1 MIYDVKYI
9 SKEGRT
15 LQSKMEAENEIQLL
29 SILKNLGFYHLSSKP
44 VKPPSA
50 GRGSMNEKIVS
61 MFCYQLST
69 MLSSGISLL
78 ESLDLLQKKAKGE
91 KEKKIYRGLYETV
104 QKGNSL
110 SGAMILQKGVFDQ
123 MLISMVQSGEKGG
136 NLDNALKSMS
146 IQYDKNKKIRDKIK
160 TASLYP
166 VILMTI
172 SLAVVLIL
180 VVFVLPGVT
189 ANFAQGEMPFA
200 TRILIGLSNLL
211 IKYWILIIMALIV
224 VVVIF
229 KILYD
234 TPNIKMKFHNK
245 LLHLPVMGELVQTIF
260 SARIAR
266 SFSSLYSQGVS
277 TLDTIELTSGVLS
290 NSYLEMRLKE
300 AKKNVS
306 SGMNLST
313 AIGEIEELDPML
325 SSMLLVGEETG
336 SLDTVLNK
344 IADYFDNEADLAI
357 NTLIG
362 YIEPVMIV
370 TMGITIGFIVI
381 SIIQPIFQ
389 MYESVG

>member
-1 MIYDVKYI
+1 MIYDVKYVNKDGKTLH
-9 SKEGRT
+9 SKI
-15 LQSKMEAENEIQLL
+15 EAENQMQLL
-29 SILKNLGFYHLSSKP
+29 SILKNLGYYHLSSRA
-44 VKPPSA
+44 VKAPSA

-61 MFCYQLST
+61 LFCYQLST
-69 MLSSGISLL
+69 MLGSGISLL
-78 ESLDLLQKKAKGE
+78 ESLDLLQKKAKNE
-91 KEKKIYRGLYETV
+91 RERNIYRSLYETV

-110 SGAMILQKGVFDQ
+110 SGAMILQKGVFDE

-136 NLDNALKSMS
+136 NLENALRSMS
-146 IQYDKNKKIRDKIK
+146 IQYDKNKKIRDKVK

-166 VILMTI
+166 IILMTI

-189 ANFAQGEMPFA
+189 ANFAQTDMPF
-200 TRILIGLSNLL
+200 TTKILYAFSNFL
-211 IKYWILIIMALIV
+211 INYWILIMVALIALV
-224 VVVIF
+224 LLSKV
-229 KILYD
+229 LYD
-234 TPNIKMKFHNK
+234 TPSVKLKLHNK
-245 LLHLPVMGELVQTIF
+245 MLHVPVMGPLIQTIF

-277 TLDTIELTSGVLS
+277 TLDTIDLTAGVLS
-290 NSYLEMRLKE
+290 NSYLESRLME

-313 AIGEIEELDPML
+313 AISEIEELDPML

-336 SLDTVLNK
+336 SLDVVLTK
-344 IADYFDNEADLAI
+344 IADYFDNEADIAI